1 MKKFDVKSLVAGIM
15 IGTMGITS
23 VYAATGIKS
32 AALSSTKITLNG
44 ESLPLSKSLI
54 SVTMDN
60 EQNESLYIPAN
71 ELFEILGYSVNY
83 DGANNT
89 VNLILDNKR
98 SQEMIGDIVT
108 EGNIAMNFT
117 NNANQTNIAE
127 SGAFRAE
134 NNQTLTMNITS
145 DIKGGSVDLFLFD
158 PNGNEQ
164 KITIGSADMT
174 KEIALVKGVWKYNC
188 SGVFKE
194 GGNIKVLGEI
204 KLNSSK
210 FN

>member
-1 MKKFDVKSLVAGIM
+1 
-15 IGTMGITS
+15 
-23 VYAATGIKS
+23 
-32 AALSSTKITLNG
+32 
-44 ESLPLSKSLI
+44 
-54 SVTMDN
+54 
-60 EQNESLYIPAN
+60 
-71 ELFEILGYSVNY
+71 
-83 DGANNT
+83 
-89 VNLILDNKR
+89 
-98 SQEMIGDIVT
+98 MIGDIVT
-108 EGNIAMNFT
+108 EGNVAMNFT

-134 NNQTLTMNITS
+134 NNQTLTINITS

-188 SGVFKE
+188 SGVFKD
-194 GGNIKVLGEI
+194 GGNIKVLGQI

>member
-134 NNQTLTMNITS
+134 NNQTLTINITS

-188 SGVFKE
+188 SGVFKD
-194 GGNIKVLGEI
+194 GGNIKVLGQI

>member
-1 MKKFDVKSLVAGIM
+1 MKKFDVKSLVAGII
-15 IGTMGITS
+15 IGTMGITT
-23 VYAATGIKS
+23 VYAASGIKS
-32 AALSSTKITLNG
+32 AALSNTKITLNG

-71 ELFEILGYSVNY
+71 ELFEKLGYTVNY

-89 VNLILDNKR
+89 VNLILDKKR
-98 SQEMIGDIVT
+98 SQEIIGDIVT
-108 EGNIAMNFT
+108 EGNVAMNFT

-134 NNQTLTMNITS
+134 NNQTLTINITS
-145 DIKGGSVDLFLFD
+145 NIKGGSVDLFLFD
-158 PNGNEQ
+158 PNGKEQ
-164 KITIGSADMT
+164 KITIGSANIT
-174 KEIALVKGVWKYNC
+174 KEIALEKGVWKYNC
-188 SGVFKE
+188 SGVFKD

>member
-1 MKKFDVKSLVAGIM
+1 MKKFDVKSLVAGII
-15 IGTMGITS
+15 IGTMGITT

-32 AALSSTKITLNG
+32 ATLSNTKIMLDG

-71 ELFEILGYSVNY
+71 ELFEKLGYTV
-83 DGANNT
+83 DFDRANNT
-89 VNLILDNKR
+89 INLILDNKR
-98 SQEMIGDIVT
+98 SQEVIGDIVT
-108 EGNIAMNFT
+108 EGNVAMDFT

-127 SGAFRAE
+127 SGAFRAD
-134 NNQTLTMNITS
+134 NNQTLTINITS
-145 DIKGGSVDLFLFD
+145 DIRGGSVDLFLFD
-158 PNGNEQ
+158 PNGKEQ
-164 KITIGSADMT
+164 KITIGSANIT
-174 KEIALVKGVWKYNC
+174 KEIALEKGVWKYNC
-188 SGVFKE
+188 SGVFKD

-210 FN
+210 SN

>member
-1 MKKFDVKSLVAGIM
+1 MKKFDVKSLVAGII
-15 IGTMGITS
+15 IGTLGITT

-32 AALSSTKITLNG
+32 AALSNIKITLNG

-71 ELFEILGYSVNY
+71 ELFEKLGYTVNY
-83 DGANNT
+83 DGANNS
-89 VNLILDNKR
+89 VNLILDKKR
-98 SQEMIGDIVT
+98 SQEIIGDIVT
-108 EGNIAMNFT
+108 EGNVAMNFT

-134 NNQTLTMNITS
+134 NNQTLTINITS
-145 DIKGGSVDLFLFD
+145 DIKGGLVDLFLFD
-158 PNGNEQ
+158 PNGKEQ
-164 KITIGSADMT
+164 KITIGSSNIT
-174 KEIALVKGVWKYNC
+174 KEIALEKGVWKYNC
-188 SGVFKE
+188 SGVFKD
-194 GGNIKVLGEI
+194 GGNIKVLGQI
-204 KLNSSK
+204 KSNSSK

>member
-1 MKKFDVKSLVAGIM
+1 MKKFDVKSLVAGII
-15 IGTMGITS
+15 IGTLGITT

-32 AALSSTKITLNG
+32 ATLSNIKITLNG

-71 ELFEILGYSVNY
+71 ELFEKLGYTVNY
-83 DGANNT
+83 DGANNS
-89 VNLILDNKR
+89 VNLILDKKR
-98 SQEMIGDIVT
+98 SQEIIGDIVT
-108 EGNIAMNFT
+108 EGNVAMNFT

-134 NNQTLTMNITS
+134 NNQTLTINITS

-158 PNGNEQ
+158 PNGKEQ
-164 KITIGSADMT
+164 RITIGSVNIT
-174 KEIALVKGVWKYNC
+174 KEIALEKGVWKYNC
-188 SGVFKE
+188 SGVFKD

-204 KLNSSK
+204 KSNSSK
-210 FN
+210 YN

>member
-15 IGTMGITS
+15 IGTMGITT

-32 AALSSTKITLNG
+32 AALSNTKITLNG

-108 EGNIAMNFT
+108 EGNVAMNFT

-134 NNQTLTMNITS
+134 NKQTLTINITS

-188 SGVFKE
+188 SGVFKD

>member
-1 MKKFDVKSLVAGIM
+1 MKKFDVKSLVAGII
-15 IGTMGITS
+15 IGTLGITT

-32 AALSSTKITLNG
+32 AALSNIKITLNG

-71 ELFEILGYSVNY
+71 ELFEKLGYTVNY
-83 DGANNT
+83 DGANNS
-89 VNLILDNKR
+89 VNLILDKKR
-98 SQEMIGDIVT
+98 SQEIIGDIVT
-108 EGNIAMNFT
+108 EGNVALNFT

-134 NNQTLTMNITS
+134 NNQTLTINITS
-145 DIKGGSVDLFLFD
+145 DIKGGLVDLFLFD
-158 PNGNEQ
+158 PNGKEQ
-164 KITIGSADMT
+164 KITIGSSNIT
-174 KEIALVKGVWKYNC
+174 KEIALEKGVWKYNC
-188 SGVFKE
+188 SGVFKD
-194 GGNIKVLGEI
+194 GGNIKVLGQI
-204 KLNSSK
+204 KSNSSK

>member
-1 MKKFDVKSLVAGIM
+1 MKKFDVKSLVAGII
-15 IGTMGITS
+15 IGTMGITT

-32 AALSSTKITLNG
+32 AALSNTKIMLDG
-44 ESLPLSKSLI
+44 ELLPLSKSLI

-71 ELFEILGYSVNY
+71 ELFEKLGYNVNY
-83 DGANNT
+83 DGANNS
-89 VNLILDNKR
+89 VNLILDKKR
-98 SQEMIGDIVT
+98 SQEIIGDIVT
-108 EGNIAMNFT
+108 EGNVAMNFT

-134 NNQTLTMNITS
+134 KNQTLTINITS

-158 PNGNEQ
+158 PNGKEQ
-164 KITIGSADMT
+164 KITIGSTNIT
-174 KEIALVKGVWKYNC
+174 KEIALEKGVWKYNC
-188 SGVFKE
+188 SGVFKD

-204 KLNSSK
+204 KSNPSK

>member
-1 MKKFDVKSLVAGIM
+1 MKKFDVKSLVAGII
-15 IGTMGITS
+15 IGTMGITT
-23 VYAATGIKS
+23 VYAASGIKS
-32 AALSSTKITLNG
+32 AAFSNTKITLNG

-71 ELFEILGYSVNY
+71 GLFEKLGYTVNY

-89 VNLILDNKR
+89 VNLILDKKR
-98 SQEMIGDIVT
+98 SQEIIGDIVT
-108 EGNIAMNFT
+108 EGNVAMNFT

-134 NNQTLTMNITS
+134 NNQTLTINITS
-145 DIKGGSVDLFLFD
+145 NIKGGSVDLFLFD
-158 PNGNEQ
+158 PNGKEQ
-164 KITIGSADMT
+164 KITIGSVNIT
-174 KEIALVKGVWKYNC
+174 KEIALEKGVWKYNC
-188 SGVFKE
+188 SGVFKD

>member
-15 IGTMGITS
+15 IGTMGITT

-32 AALSSTKITLNG
+32 AALSNTKITLNG

-108 EGNIAMNFT
+108 EGNVAMNFT

-134 NNQTLTMNITS
+134 NNQTLTINITS

-174 KEIALVKGVWKYNC
+174 KEIALTKGVWKYNC
-188 SGVFKE
+188 SGVFKD